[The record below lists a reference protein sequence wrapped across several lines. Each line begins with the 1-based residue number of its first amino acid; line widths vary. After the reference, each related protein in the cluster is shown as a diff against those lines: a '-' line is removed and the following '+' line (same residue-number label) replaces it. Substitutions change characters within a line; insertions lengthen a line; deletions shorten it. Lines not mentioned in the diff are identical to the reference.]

1 MNNNQNLSEQLSFAR
16 ISDLLDNP
24 SLVPGRFDDQ
34 HLKDLH
40 AYIFQDSPEHKPGV
54 TRANTKELWYKD
66 RELESIPNENGEL
79 IKQPTHPVAYL
90 NKGVGKELNKSLKGN
105 LVKEFSKLEQ
115 EQFSQ
120 KMSDLYSKLDY
131 VHPFYEGNSRT
142 LRTFTTLMAKEC
154 GYKIDWNTSN
164 VSPQSR
170 NELYN
175 ARDLAV
181 YEHFYDG
188 KLSDEF
194 TKKAPFKDNGEYMIA
209 MKSNAFKKQQEQQ
222 NKPQLKDLISQSVQ
236 KINQSLQTTD
246 KELEES
252 YSKSRIHSGAISS
265 NLSES
270 PSPEQPSSNKEPP
283 SINKKKDGLGY

>member
-40 AYIFQDSPEHKPGV
+40 AYIFQDSSEHKPGV

-66 RELESIPNENGEL
+66 RELEALKDSDGNL
-79 IKQPTHPVAYL
+79 VAQPKHPVAYL

-105 LVKEFSKLEQ
+105 TIKELSSLNQ
-115 EQFSQ
+115 EQFSE
-120 KMSDLYSKLDY
+120 KISDLYSKLDY
-131 VHPFYEGNSRT
+131 IHPFYEGNSRT
-142 LRTFTTLMAKEC
+142 LRTFTHLIAKEC
-154 GYKIDWNTSN
+154 GYKLDWNTSN
-164 VSPQSR
+164 ASPESR

-175 ARDLAV
+175 ARDVAV
-181 YEHFYDG
+181 YEHFYEG
-188 KLSDEF
+188 KLNDEF
-194 TKKAPFKDNGEYMIA
+194 TRKAPFKDNGEYLIA

-222 NKPQLKDLISQSVQ
+222 NKPKLKDLISQSVQ
-236 KINQSLQTTD
+236 QINQSIQHTD
-246 KELEES
+246 KDLEES

-265 NLSES
+265 NLDSSSET
-270 PSPEQPSSNKEPP
+270 SSTPKETPTI
-283 SINKKKDGLGY
+283 STKKKDGLGY